1 MDSIQKLTE
10 LFKKFPGI
18 GERQAR
24 RFVYYLLR
32 TNKNYTHEL
41 ASLIAEVKQS
51 VRLCQNSYQFFPAS
65 DGNFSI
71 SPIERNIN
79 RDRTKLLLVEKDS
92 DLETIERSGAY
103 NGVYFVLGGALPILA
118 EYPERLIRINELK
131 SRIENGITNDSL
143 SEIIFALSVTPQ
155 GEHTEE
161 YIRQNTQTLTDGKI
175 KISTLGRGLSTG
187 LELEYSDSETLK
199 SALEGRK

>member
-1 MDSIQKLTE
+1 MNSIEKLTE

-32 TNKNYTHEL
+32 TNKNYTNDL
-41 ASLIAEVKQS
+41 VQLISEIKQS
-51 VRLCQNSYQFFPAS
+51 VRLCQNSFQFFPMNGDS
-65 DGNFSI
+65 FTI
-71 SPIERNIN
+71 SPIERNPN

-118 EYPERLIRINELK
+118 ENPERLIRINEIK
-131 SRIENGITNDSL
+131 TRIKNGVENDSL
-143 SEIIFALSVTPQ
+143 NEIIFALSVTPQ
-155 GEHTEE
+155 GEHTEG
-161 YIRQNTQTLTDGKI
+161 YVKQNIQELTSGKI
-175 KISTLGRGLSTG
+175 KISTLGRGRSSG
-187 LELEYSDSETLK
+187 LEL
-199 SALEGRK
+199 

>member
-1 MDSIQKLTE
+1 MNSIEKLTE

-32 TNKNYTHEL
+32 TNKNYTNEL
-41 ASLIAEVKQS
+41 VQLISEIKQS
-51 VRLCQNSYQFFPAS
+51 VRLCQNSFQFFPVNG
-65 DGNFSI
+65 DNFTV
-71 SPIERNIN
+71 SPIERNSN
-79 RDRTKLLLVEKDS
+79 RDRTKLLLIEKDS

-118 EYPERLIRINELK
+118 ENPERLIRIIELK
-131 SRIENGITNDSL
+131 KRIENGITNDSL

-161 YIRQNTQTLTDGKI
+161 YVKQNIQSLIDGKI

-199 SALEGRK
+199 SAFEGRK